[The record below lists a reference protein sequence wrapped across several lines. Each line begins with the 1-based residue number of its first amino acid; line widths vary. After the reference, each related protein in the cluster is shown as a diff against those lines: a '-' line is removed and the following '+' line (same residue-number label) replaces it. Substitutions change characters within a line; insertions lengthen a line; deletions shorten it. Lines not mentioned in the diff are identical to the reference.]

1 MYNPADTICAPAT
14 AVGSGAVSMIRVS
27 GADSLCAV
35 DRVVRF
41 DKGSASDSRGYTLK
55 HGNVPG
61 IDEVV
66 VGIYRAPHSY
76 TGEDSAEICC
86 HASPFIASRI
96 LGLLCEAGCRLAEPG
111 EFTRRAFTNGKMDL
125 AQAEAV
131 ADLIAS
137 GSEAQHRV
145 ALNQLRGG
153 YSAELAEI
161 RSELLELTS
170 LIELEL
176 DFSEEEVEFADRNR
190 LASLLDD
197 VIGRCTTLADSFK
210 AGNAIRNGVPVAI
223 VGAPNSGKSTLL
235 NALLRDDRALV
246 SDIPGTTRDTIEE
259 TCVVGG
265 VLLRFIDTAGIR
277 ETRDEV
283 ERMGIDRAL
292 SKAAQAE
299 IVLGVV
305 DAAASPGVDVDDDR
319 TGKETGTVV
328 ATKTETETGM
338 RMRMGIAPGSVPPH
352 DGFRFMSAS
361 VGEKC
366 HAPLASEVSAL
377 TDCAGDTP
385 ILPDSIASQIE
396 KIASTVDLSRQK
408 LVLLL
413 NKCDKAESAAAG
425 AEGPVSPRSGQ
436 APSCGRPLLSG
447 QDPLAPQQVAL
458 DSPADRRVLS
468 CGQTL
473 PNGQVPLD
481 PLHTGPDSSP
491 GGGAFSYGQT
501 LPGGEGPS
509 SLRQTEPDSPPSGRT
524 LSPGQTLSSGEV
536 PSSLQQAASDFLPG
550 SRLSH
555 GQTPSSRQVPSNPQY
570 AVSASGSEGRSMEL
584 EAFLRGRFPAVAFFD
599 EISSGGISDRG
610 VPGEGQRDSND
621 VISVDNKNVS
631 CANINVSSTDYQKNN
646 PIVLSISAKYG
657 IGLEDLRKVLVSLVG
672 DVPADGV
679 LVTNARHA
687 AALRDAAASLRA
699 VRSGLDALPGDL
711 LAEDLRAALASL
723 GSITGEICPEEVLG
737 AIFSRFCIG
746 K

>member
-41 DKGSASDSRGYTLK
+41 DKGSAADSRGYTLK
-55 HGNVPG
+55 HGDIPG
-61 IDEVV
+61 VDEVV

-96 LGLLCEAGCRLAEPG
+96 LGLLSEAGCRMAGPG

-137 GSEAQHRV
+137 GSETQHRV

-176 DFSEEEVEFADRNR
+176 DFSEEDVEFADRDR

-305 DAAASPGVDVDDDR
+305 DAAA
-319 TGKETGTVV
+319 
-328 ATKTETETGM
+328 
-338 RMRMGIAPGSVPPH
+338 
-352 DGFRFMSAS
+352 
-361 VGEKC
+361 
-366 HAPLASEVSAL
+366 PLAPKVSAL

-385 ILPDSIASQIE
+385 LLPDGIAAQIE
-396 KIASTVDLSRQK
+396 KIASAVDLSRQK

-413 NKCDKAESAAAG
+413 NKCDKAENAVAG
-425 AEGPVSPRSGQ
+425 SEGLASPRSGQ
-436 APSCGRPLLSG
+436 APSCG
-447 QDPLAPQQVAL
+447 
-458 DSPADRRVLS
+458 
-468 CGQTL
+468 
-473 PNGQVPLD
+473 
-481 PLHTGPDSSP
+481 
-491 GGGAFSYGQT
+491 
-501 LPGGEGPS
+501 
-509 SLRQTEPDSPPSGRT
+509 
-524 LSPGQTLSSGEV
+524 
-536 PSSLQQAASDFLPG
+536 
-550 SRLSH
+550 
-555 GQTPSSRQVPSNPQY
+555 QVPSNPQY
-570 AVSASGSEGRSMEL
+570 AVSASGSVGRSMEL

-599 EISSGGISDRG
+599 ENSSCRISDSGVSGEAIFDDKLPDGGILGDGTAEDVASA
-610 VPGEGQRDSND
+610 GQFLDHRNSND
-621 VISVDNKNVS
+621 VISVGNKNVS
-631 CANINVSSTDYQKNN
+631 HTNINVLTADYQKNN

>member
-14 AVGSGAVSMIRVS
+14 AVGSGAVSMIRIS

-55 HGNVPG
+55 HGNVPD

-176 DFSEEEVEFADRNR
+176 DFSEEEVEFADRDR

-305 DAAASPGVDVDDDR
+305 DAAASP
-319 TGKETGTVV
+319 
-328 ATKTETETGM
+328 
-338 RMRMGIAPGSVPPH
+338 AP
-352 DGFRFMSAS
+352 
-361 VGEKC
+361 
-366 HAPLASEVSAL
+366 EVSAL

-385 ILPDSIASQIE
+385 HKPDGIAAQIE
-396 KIASTVDLSRQK
+396 KIASAVDLSRQK

-413 NKCDKAESAAAG
+413 NKCDKAESATSGAA
-425 AEGPVSPRSGQ
+425 GPVSPRSG
-436 APSCGRPLLSG
+436 
-447 QDPLAPQQVAL
+447 LAP
-458 DSPADRRVLS
+458 S

-473 PNGQVPLD
+473 QSGQVPS
-481 PLHTGPDSSP
+481 DSQQ
-491 GGGAFSYGQT
+491 A
-501 LPGGEGPS
+501 
-509 SLRQTEPDSPPSGRT
+509 EPDSLADRR
-524 LSPGQTLSSGEV
+524 V
-536 PSSLQQAASDFLPG
+536 PSCGQVPVNSRQAAPDSPTDRRAPSCG
-550 SRLSH
+550 QILS
-555 GQTPSSRQVPSNPQY
+555 GQVPSNPQY
-570 AVSASGSEGRSMEL
+570 AVSASGSVGRSMEL
-584 EAFLRGRFPAVAFFD
+584 KAFLRGRFPAVAFFD

-610 VPGEGQRDSND
+610 VPGEGVLNDKLSDGGIPKGRISEDVVSTGRFSDHLDSND
-621 VISVDNKNVS
+621 VILAYNKNVS
-631 CANINVSSTDYQKNN
+631 YANINVLSADYQKNN
-646 PIVLSISAKYG
+646 PTVLSISAKYG

-672 DVPADGV
+672 NVTADGV